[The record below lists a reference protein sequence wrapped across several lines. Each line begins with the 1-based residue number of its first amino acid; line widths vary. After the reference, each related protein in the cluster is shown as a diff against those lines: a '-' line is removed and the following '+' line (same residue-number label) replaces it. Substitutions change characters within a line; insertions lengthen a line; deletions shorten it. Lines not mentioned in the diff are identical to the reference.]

1 MKLRSLPFIQ
11 TSVFTDR
18 RYPFSGNQLATFWN
32 AESNITITAEEMLG
46 IAREMNFSE
55 TTYVFNSKL
64 KTCVAKVRIF
74 TPGSEIPF
82 AGHPTLGTAFVMRRK
97 KLIPAGDDHFNLE
110 LGIGK
115 TPVAFLTNTR
125 VRMTQAD
132 AKVVEELE
140 DLGRVLKAIGLTGR
154 SLSEEY
160 PAQVVSTGFPF
171 LILPLTKLSAVRKA
185 VPNPTEIL
193 SALEEHASQDIVIF
207 STETVHTDS
216 SVHARMFAPGAGVLE
231 DPATGSAA
239 GPLGAYI
246 ERHGVIPGHSSG
258 DFIVIEQGY
267 EMNRPSRIV
276 YQSAVERKKRVV
288 YVSGEVKLTAEGSF
302 YLK

>member
-1 MKLRSLPFIQ
+1 
-11 TSVFTDR
+11 
-18 RYPFSGNQLATFWN
+18 
-32 AESNITITAEEMLG
+32 
-46 IAREMNFSE
+46 
-55 TTYVFNSKL
+55 
-64 KTCVAKVRIF
+64 
-74 TPGSEIPF
+74 
-82 AGHPTLGTAFVMRRK
+82 
-97 KLIPAGDDHFNLE
+97 
-110 LGIGK
+110 
-115 TPVAFLTNTR
+115 R

-132 AKVVEELE
+132 AKVVEELD

-193 SALEEHASQDIVIF
+193 SVLKEHASQDIVIF

-276 YQSAVERKKRVV
+276 YQSAAERKKRVA